1 MKKPSTDVQ
10 KVETMLLKELIR
22 FRNKN
27 KNGAIDVPICIKQQS
42 IARNRDVDFTDARY
56 FFIS

>member
-10 KVETMLLKELIR
+10 KVEIMLLKELIR

-27 KNGAIDVPICIKQQS
+27 KNAVIDVPICIIQQS
-42 IARNRDVDFTDARY
+42 IARNRDSDFTDARY

>member
-1 MKKPSTDVQ
+1 
-10 KVETMLLKELIR
+10 MLLKELIR

-27 KNGAIDVPICIKQQS
+27 KNAVIDVPICIIQQS
-42 IARNRDVDFTDARY
+42 IARNRDSDFTDARY